1 MVKNDLPAKTIPEL
15 IALAKKDPGK
25 LNYGSTGVG
34 SGSHLATE
42 LFMTRTGIQMTHVPF
57 RGAAPLVT
65 DIMGGRIDVSNSTLP
80 SVLGQFQAGQMRAI
94 GIASPKR
101 NPQAPDVPTLR
112 EQGIANADAES
123 WAAFFAPVNTPKP
136 ILDKLS
142 GAIIAILN
150 KPDVK
155 ERITKLGFTL
165 NVRDPEAF
173 RPYLDKE
180 IQTWAEII
188 KAAGIKAE

>member
-1 MVKNDLPAKTIPEL
+1 
-15 IALAKKDPGK
+15 
-25 LNYGSTGVG
+25 
-34 SGSHLATE
+34 
-42 LFMTRTGIQMTHVPF
+42 
-57 RGAAPLVT
+57 
-65 DIMGGRIDVSNSTLP
+65 
-80 SVLGQFQAGQMRAI
+80 MRAI

-123 WAAFFAPVNTPKP
+123 WAAFFAPANTPKP
-136 ILDKLS
+136 ILDRLS
-142 GAIIAILN
+142 GAIMGILN

-173 RPYLDKE
+173 KPYLVQE
-180 IQTWAEII
+180 IQTWSDII
-188 KAAGIKAE
+188 KAANIKAE